1 MGTRMA
7 RYANLKEPKIYF
19 LKTIGIP
26 VLFHGTMDFYAF
38 FAAAEA
44 RSFPILSILA
54 TPLDIVLV
62 FFLLLLCRR
71 YGALY
76 RLFKFPLDE
85 FILLLFLTLL
95 FQLFRHL
102 YFQTEIIDKSWN
114 SKLARILAECQILL
128 IT

>member
-7 RYANLKEPKIYF
+7 RYAILKEPKVYF

-44 RSFPILSILA
+44 RSSPILSILA

-62 FFLLLLCRR
+62 IFLLLICRR
-71 YGALY
+71 YAGLDC
-76 RLFKFPLDE
+76 LFAVDLDD
-85 FILLLFLTLL
+85 FGLLVFLT
-95 FQLFRHL
+95 
-102 YFQTEIIDKSWN
+102 
-114 SKLARILAECQILL
+114 
-128 IT
+128 